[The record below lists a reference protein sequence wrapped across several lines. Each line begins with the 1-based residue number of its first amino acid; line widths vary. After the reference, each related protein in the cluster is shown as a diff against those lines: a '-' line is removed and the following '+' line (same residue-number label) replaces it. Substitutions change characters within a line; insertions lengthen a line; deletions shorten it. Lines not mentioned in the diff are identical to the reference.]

1 MPPKPMN
8 LGGKPAAQEPTV
20 NNSLTVDYGA
30 FNQPVAAPVPTEQR
44 SVTMSPAMASPYGT
58 PSVGTA
64 LTLQD
69 VGKRGEAAQMQVAEA
84 TKQITGVAKLS
95 DMDELGKLLGETLL
109 TAKGYDPANSTKGKL
124 FGLIKRKMAEVRL
137 NFEKVDGAVNQLV
150 GQIDQRVTKF
160 RGRVTD
166 LERIQQQNMQ
176 YHNSLDGEIQY
187 LKDGVAWMEANR
199 PQVDPSDTFS
209 AQKAQEWETIIAY
222 ASKRAD
228 DLRRAQIVCQQQD
241 AQINLMKQNSL
252 ALAQKFTDLK
262 VTTLPLLQQTFT
274 LYIINVEQAKGA
286 QFAGEIDDLTEQT
299 LQQNAK
305 MLGQNTT
312 AIHTALT
319 RSNVSIEAVQA
330 NHQAVIDSLN
340 EIERIRAEMKQRLAT
355 EAPQLEQASRD
366 LAARLAQ
373 PAR

>member
-8 LGGKPAAQEPTV
+8 LGGKPATQAPTV
-20 NNSLTVDYGA
+20 NNSLTLD
-30 FNQPVAAPVPTEQR
+30 P
-44 SVTMSPAMASPYGT
+44 T
-58 PSVGTA
+58 PSYVPAVAPAIPSASQAVVPVGVGTA

-137 NFEKVDGAVNQLV
+137 NFEKVDGAVTQLV
-150 GQIDQRVTKF
+150 GQIDQRVNKF

-199 PQVDPSDTFS
+199 PQIDPSDTFS

-299 LQQNAK
+299 LQQNAAK
-305 MLGQNTT
+305 LGQNTT

-319 RSNVSIEAVQA
+319 RSNVSLAAVQA